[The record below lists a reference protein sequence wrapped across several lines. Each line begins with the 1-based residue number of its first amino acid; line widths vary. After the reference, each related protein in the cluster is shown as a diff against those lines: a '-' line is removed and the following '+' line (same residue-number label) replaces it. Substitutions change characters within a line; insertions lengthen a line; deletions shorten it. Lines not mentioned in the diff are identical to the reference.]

1 MENNV
6 YTPELTQE
14 ELQKV
19 VSAAYD
25 SVNIV
30 NELKVKESLTEYEQD
45 TLSRNEEHI
54 RVMMSKVWF
63 VDALTNEQVVELQA
77 I

>member
-54 RVMMSKVWF
+54 RVMMSKTWF